1 MFYCAEMEGFP
12 WGQTSLAMQ
21 SQSTP
26 TPSPTLTASH
36 KIHTQPHPFTLI
48 YSLSFALDLFSL
60 HFAGMLDC
68 DVAAGSHNMGTEGE
82 F

>member
-1 MFYCAEMEGFP
+1 MGPGQSSHAEP
-12 WGQTSLAMQ
+12 VN
-21 SQSTP
+21 
-26 TPSPTLTASH
+26 
-36 KIHTQPHPFTLI
+36 PHPKPTLI

-60 HFAGMLDC
+60 YFAGMLDC